1 MTRRRLLGLA
11 ALVAALLV
19 ATGAVV
25 TTRLVANRPAAPVA
39 GPTTAPPASPTPVP
53 TTASPAPP
61 PGAT

>member
-39 GPTTAPPASPTPVP
+39 GPTT
-53 TTASPAPP
+53 
-61 PGAT
+61 